1 MGASSFYE
9 HREKEACAV
18 EIYSSEMIM
27 SLEIF

>member
-9 HREKEACAV
+9 YREKEACTV

-27 SLEIF
+27 SLIF